1 MEGFNV
7 EKARELVDSFHIEE
21 LHNILTD
28 IKIEAEEG
36 ETFLHIYKNLKD
48 KTVQELISR
57 GFRVNS
63 LLPLSPFG
71 EKTIHFSVHW
81 D

>member
-1 MEGFNV
+1 MEGFNI

-28 IKIEAEEG
+28 IKMKAEEG
-36 ETFLHIYKNLKD
+36 ETFLHVYKNLKD

-57 GFRVNS
+57 GFKVTNPFS
-63 LLPLSPFG
+63 TIPFG
-71 EKTIHFSVHW
+71 EKTIHFSIHW
-81 D
+81 E